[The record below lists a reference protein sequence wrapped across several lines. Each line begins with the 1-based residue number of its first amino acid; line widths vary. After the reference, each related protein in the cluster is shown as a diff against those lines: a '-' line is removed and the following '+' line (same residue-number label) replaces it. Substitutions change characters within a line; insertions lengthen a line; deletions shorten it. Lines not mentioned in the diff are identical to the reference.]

1 MMCEEVK
8 LQERYLKGE
17 SISTIYFGGG
27 TPSLLNQEE
36 IQSLLDSIYKLFIVA
51 AEAEITLEANPDDLT
66 AASLRAF
73 REMGVNR
80 LSVGVQSFDDNV
92 LKFFNRA
99 HHSKSAIDCIGLAR
113 EAGFK
118 NISLDLI
125 YAVPGQGNEQWIHN
139 IHQALALNPE
149 HFSAY
154 SLTIEEK
161 TAFGKWVAAGRLKSV
176 EDDVSAEQLNTLI
189 DLLEDAGYEHYE
201 VSNFSKPGFYSQ
213 HNSSYWRG
221 KQYLGIGPS
230 AHSYNLVS
238 RQFNISNNRQYVRS
252 LKEGNV
258 PFALEVLSAHDHVNE
273 YLMTALRTKWGC
285 NLQKLKQEFQ
295 YNVLTVHESLI
306 SRLLTGGLAVIE
318 HDHLKLTRPGKLMAD
333 KIAADLFL
341 VP

>member
-1 MMCEEVK
+1 MMCEEIK

-17 SISTIYFGGG
+17 SISTIYLGGG

-36 IQSLLDSIYKLFIVA
+36 IHSLLDSIYKLFIVA
-51 AEAEITLEANPDDLT
+51 AEVEVTLEANPDDLT
-66 AASLRAF
+66 AATLRAF
-73 REMGVNR
+73 KEVGVNR

-99 HHSKSAIDCIGLAR
+99 HDSKSAIDCMGLAR

-125 YAVPGQGNEQWIHN
+125 YAVPGQGNEQWIRN
-139 IHQALALNPE
+139 IQQALALNPE
-149 HFSAY
+149 HLSAY

-161 TAFGKWVAAGRLKSV
+161 TAFGKWAAAGRLKSV
-176 EDDVSAEQLNTLI
+176 EDDLSAGQLNTLV

-230 AHSYNLVS
+230 AHSYNLIS
-238 RQFNISNNRQYVRS
+238 RQFNVSNNRQYVRS

-258 PFALEVLSAHDHVNE
+258 PFALEVLSAYDHVNE
-273 YLMTALRTKWGC
+273 YLMTTLRTKWGC

-295 YNVLTVHESLI
+295 YNVLSVHESLI

-318 HDHLKLTRPGKLMAD
+318 HDHLKLTRAGKLMAD